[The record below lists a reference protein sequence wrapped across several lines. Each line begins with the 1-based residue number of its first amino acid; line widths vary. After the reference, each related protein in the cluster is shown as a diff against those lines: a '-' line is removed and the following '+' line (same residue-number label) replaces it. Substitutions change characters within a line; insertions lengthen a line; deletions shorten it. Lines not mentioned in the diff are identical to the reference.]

1 MIFLILCCE
10 NPFQHWQLAVV
21 ALLLGLLVVLL
32 TDMHPILCCDELAHD
47 GVGADAADKA
57 VRMVGD
63 SIDSE
68 GP

>member
-1 MIFLILCCE
+1 M
-10 NPFQHWQLAVV
+10 V

-32 TDMHPILCCDELAHD
+32 ADMLPILCCDELAHD
-47 GVGADAADKA
+47 GVAADAADKA
-57 VRMVGD
+57 VRMIGD